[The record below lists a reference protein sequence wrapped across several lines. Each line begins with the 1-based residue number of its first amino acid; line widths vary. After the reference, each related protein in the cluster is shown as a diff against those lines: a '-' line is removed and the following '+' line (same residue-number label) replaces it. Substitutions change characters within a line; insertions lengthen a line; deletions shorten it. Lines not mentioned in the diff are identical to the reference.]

1 MVKLGKWIGGGL
13 GWAFGGPI
21 GALLGFFLGSFFDAA
36 SLVTKNLNVTE
47 RNVTQRGDFILSF
60 LVLSA
65 AVMKADKVIKKSE
78 LDFVKTFLVSNFGE
92 HQTYESLRVLKQL
105 LEKDIPLDEVCA
117 QINQNMNNPLKLQI
131 IHYLY
136 GIAKADGEIHI
147 SEINIIERIAIKIGL
162 SQSEH
167 NSVKSMFVKET
178 DSAYEILG
186 VSKSATNEEIKKMY
200 RQMAV
205 KFHPDKVANMGED
218 IQNAAKVKFQTLNEA
233 YERIK
238 KERNII

>member
-21 GALLGFFLGSFFDAA
+21 GGLLGFFIGSFFDA
-36 SLVTKNLNVTE
+36 TTTIKTTNLSRSNST
-47 RNVTQRGDFILSF
+47 TQRGDFILTF

-65 AVMKADKVIKKSE
+65 AVMKADKVVKKSE
-78 LDFVKTFLVSNFGE
+78 LDFVKKFLMTNFGE
-92 HQTYESLRVLKQL
+92 QQTLEALKILKDL
-105 LEKDIPLDEVCA
+105 LEKDIPLDEVCM
-117 QINQNMNNPLKLQI
+117 QIRRNMNNPLKLQV

-136 GIAKADGEIHI
+136 GIAAADGEIHKD
-147 SEINIIERIAIKIGL
+147 EINIIEQISIKIGL
-162 SQSEH
+162 TIREH

-186 VSKSATNEEIKKMY
+186 ITKESSNDDIKKAY
-200 RQMAV
+200 RNMAI
-205 KFHPDKVANMGED
+205 KHHPDKVANMGDD
-218 IQNAAKVKFQTLNEA
+218 IQNAAKAKFQTINEA

-238 KERNII
+238 KERGII

>member
-21 GALLGFFLGSFFDAA
+21 GALLGFLLGSFFDIATV
-36 SLVTKNLNVTE
+36 SSSQTSMNKG
-47 RNVTQRGDFILSF
+47 TQRGDFILTF

-65 AVMKADKVIKKSE
+65 AVMKADKIIKKSE
-78 LDFVKTFLVSNFGE
+78 LEFVKTFLRNNFGE
-92 HQTYESLRVLKQL
+92 QQTLESLQILKEL
-105 LEKDIPLDEVCA
+105 LEKDIPLDDVCH
-117 QINQNMNNPLKLQI
+117 QVRFNMNSPLKLQI

-136 GIAKADGEIHI
+136 GIAAADGEVHE
-147 SEINIIERIAIKIGL
+147 SEIRIIEEIAMKIGL
-162 SQSEH
+162 SARDH

-186 VSKSATNEEIKKMY
+186 VSKSSTNDEIKKAY
-200 RQMAV
+200 RSMAI
-205 KFHPDKVANMGED
+205 KYHPDKVSNMGED
-218 IQNAAKVKFQTLNEA
+218 IQNAAKEKFQTLNDA

-238 KERNII
+238 KERDIV

>member
-21 GALLGFFLGSFFDAA
+21 GGLLGFFLGSFFDAA
-36 SLVTKNLNVTE
+36 TIITKNINAPQGK
-47 RNVTQRGDFILSF
+47 VTQRGDFILSF

-65 AVMKADKVIKKSE
+65 AVMKADKIIKKSE
-78 LDFVKTFLVSNFGE
+78 LDFVKKFLLANFGE
-92 HQTYESLRVLKQL
+92 HQTYESLRVLKEL
-105 LEKDIPLDEVCA
+105 LQKDIPLDEVCL
-117 QINQNMNNPLKLQI
+117 QINQNMSNPLKLQI

-136 GIAKADGEIHI
+136 GIANADGEIHQ
-147 SEINIIERIAIKIGL
+147 SEINIIEQIAIKIGL
-162 SQSEH
+162 TQREH

-186 VSKSATNEEIKKMY
+186 VPKSASNDEIKKVY
-200 RQMAV
+200 RKMAV

>member
-21 GALLGFFLGSFFDAA
+21 GALVGFFIGSILD
-36 SLVTKNLNVTE
+36 VTTTTVSTNVVGS
-47 RNVTQRGDFILSF
+47 RQTQRGDFMLTF

-65 AVMKADKVIKKSE
+65 AVMKADKVVKKSE
-78 LDFVKTFLVSNFGE
+78 LDFVKKFLLTNFGE
-92 HQTYESLRVLKQL
+92 QQTIEALQILKDL
-105 LEKDIPLDEVCA
+105 LNKDIPLDQVCA
-117 QINQNMNNPLKLQI
+117 QIRHNMNNPLKLQI

-136 GIAKADGEIHI
+136 GIAAADGEIDI
-147 SEINIIERIAIKIGL
+147 SEIEIIERISMKIGL
-162 SQSEH
+162 TQREH
-167 NSVKSMFVKET
+167 NSVKNMFVKET

-186 VSKSATNEEIKKMY
+186 VAKTASVDEIKKAY
-200 RQMAV
+200 RKMAV
-205 KFHPDKVANMGED
+205 QYHPDKVSTMGEE